1 MVPGF
6 QPRVCFHETF
16 LKPKTTHPPESKGK
30 KKKSWLL
37 FWEYLMGAFPGL
49 RPNVGRNWRFL
60 TVEFLAKRT
69 GAVLKDHS
77 LSIMW
82 MRKNNKINFSAR
94 IKTTNGP
101 IPTPG
106 HLRGHPSAKQW
117 EKSPLVQTFSP
128 PLAPILPK

>member
-1 MVPGF
+1 MANLPMLL
-6 QPRVCFHETF
+6 EAN
-16 LKPKTTHPPESKGK
+16 SKDLEFSPTVIK
-30 KKKSWLL
+30 DH
-37 FWEYLMGAFPGL
+37 
-49 RPNVGRNWRFL
+49 WRFL